1 MLLVKKLC
9 REVRV
14 LHVNIYMLIILLRA
28 ISRDIVRPERDENH
42 QEIVAVADSRPQG
55 VQRVNI
61 PILLAYRL
69 QLSRIYDRQQL
80 LCRYRIRDDVLPSD
94 HQAVTFLYNS
104 TTKCTDTTVRQSHP
118 QQRIHQF
125 PVPHTRYFADEERL
139 ACFRTLV
146 STFTRLLMPS
156 SHFYSLDQKVY
167 QLM

>member
-61 PILLAYRL
+61 PILLF
-69 QLSRIYDRQQL
+69 QLFEL
-80 LCRYRIRDDVLPSD
+80 LLVFLESLPM
-94 HQAVTFLYNS
+94 H
-104 TTKCTDTTVRQSHP
+104 
-118 QQRIHQF
+118 
-125 PVPHTRYFADEERL
+125 
-139 ACFRTLV
+139 
-146 STFTRLLMPS
+146 
-156 SHFYSLDQKVY
+156 
-167 QLM
+167 